1 MEGMGLRHLDIVA
14 VFCRVVDG
22 DYVRGTADVAD
33 SGMGCATGVSCVT
46 SRHATLRIRNFL

>member
-1 MEGMGLRHLDIVA
+1 MGLRHLDIVA

-22 DYVRGTADVAD
+22 NYVRGTADVAD